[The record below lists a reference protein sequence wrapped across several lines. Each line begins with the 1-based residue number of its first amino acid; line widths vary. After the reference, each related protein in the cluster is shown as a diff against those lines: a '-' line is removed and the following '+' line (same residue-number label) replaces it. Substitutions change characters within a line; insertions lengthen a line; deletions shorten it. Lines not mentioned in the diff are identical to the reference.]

1 MLEYQEKYPPL
12 SSCYLLGAAFTG
24 LYGKYIGKAPPGSV
38 KAAALMAAVNAQQGD
53 TRVHVFKLVIL
64 NRVKT
69 LHAPVSFSDDCHN
82 SWRIFV
88 SLHKDR

>member
-1 MLEYQEKYPPL
+1 M
-12 SSCYLLGAAFTG
+12 SIDRSVSNLLQRLLAST
-24 LYGKYIGKAPPGSV
+24 GKYIGKAPPGSV

-69 LHAPVSFSDDCHN
+69 LHAFVSFSDDC
-82 SWRIFV
+82 SCWRIFV